1 MPDNQPD
8 EKQRR
13 QQENILHNEAAQ
25 DRFKVGSRPGYSNQ
39 GPHDIDIEDNTAP
52 DGYGLQDQFGDVD
65 GQDPYSN
72 LDEEQPGITLG
83 GTDNSYDPE
92 ETLYGLAEPLAR
104 PDEKSTKG
112 RDKDKAGTRISQDMT
127 AYQQ

>member
-1 MPDNQPD
+1 MSDNQPN
-8 EKQRR
+8 ETQKN
-13 QQENILHNEAAQ
+13 QQEKILNNEAAQ
-25 DRFKVGSRPGYSNQ
+25 DRFKIGSRPGYSHK
-39 GPHDIDIEDNTAP
+39 GTHDLDIEDNTAP

-72 LDEEQPGITLG
+72 LDDEEPGMTTG
-83 GTDNSYDPE
+83 GDGSYAPE

-104 PDEKSTKG
+104 PGEKSTKG
-112 RDKDKAGTRISQDMT
+112 RDKDKGGTRISQDMT

>member
-1 MPDNQPD
+1 MADNQPN
-8 EKQRR
+8 EKQSS
-13 QQENILHNEAAQ
+13 QQENIRNDEAAQ

-39 GPHDIDIEDNTAP
+39 GTHDLDIEDNTAP

-72 LDEEQPGITLG
+72 LDDEDPGMTPG
-83 GTDNSYDPE
+83 GDGSYDPE
-92 ETLYGLAEPLAR
+92 ETLYGLAEPLAT

-112 RDKDKAGTRISQDMT
+112 SERDKEGTRISQDMT

>member
-1 MPDNQPD
+1 MSDNQPN
-8 EKQRR
+8 ETRKN
-13 QQENILHNEAAQ
+13 QQEKILNNEAAQ
-25 DRFKVGSRPGYSNQ
+25 NRFKIGSRPGYSNK
-39 GPHDIDIEDNTAP
+39 GLHDLDIEDNTAP

-72 LDEEQPGITLG
+72 LDNEEPGITMG
-83 GTDNSYDPE
+83 GADNSYAPE

-112 RDKDKAGTRISQDMT
+112 RDKDKGGTRISQDMT